1 MSRDIEW
8 SLETIMFAL
17 IFVCNNDIVSRYF
30 EIKIVFFHINRKEQ
44 SQSKSEHIN
53 KTLEKPKCQP
63 RIDNPEKLA
72 TLGTQDTRRRQTH
85 QKTQHNMCW
94 TPPYTKRRQTNKYTL
109 HIVSCTTDVSHK
121 IIKQKDIA
129 LLKQLPSRYSIHI
142 PTNSKN
148 KLLNIIFYIKMLS
161 LHKVNKLPRYQSGQR
176 I

>member
-72 TLGTQDTRRRQTH
+72 TLGTQDTGRRQSRDTGNIGH
-85 QKTQHNMCW
+85 TRHRTKTNKTKNTTQKTKTM
-94 TPPYTKRRQTNKYTL
+94 KKQTCHHKY
-109 HIVSCTTDVSHK
+109 VGEPKCS
-121 IIKQKDIA
+121 
-129 LLKQLPSRYSIHI
+129 
-142 PTNSKN
+142 
-148 KLLNIIFYIKMLS
+148 
-161 LHKVNKLPRYQSGQR
+161 QR
-176 I
+176 INCFL